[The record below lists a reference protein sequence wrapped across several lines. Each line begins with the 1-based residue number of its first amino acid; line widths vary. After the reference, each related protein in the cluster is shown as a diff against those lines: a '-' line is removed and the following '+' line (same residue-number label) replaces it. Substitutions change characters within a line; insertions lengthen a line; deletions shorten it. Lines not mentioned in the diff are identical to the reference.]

1 MQHFFISPEQ
11 VQDDQIIVTGNDVNH
26 MKNVLRMRVG
36 EDVELNDGFGH
47 KYIGEIREFMEES
60 VIVTVKECIENQ
72 AELPSKIYLYQG
84 FPKADKMELIVQKAV
99 ELGVAEVIPVLTNRT
114 IVKLDEK
121 KKQKKIQRFQSI
133 AESAAKQAARGI
145 IPKIA
150 EVKSFKEALE
160 DAKTKDH
167 ILIPYELATG
177 MNDTRK
183 IIQQIKSGES
193 IAIFI
198 GPEGGFERTEVDEAV
213 KKGARPITLGKRI
226 LRTETAGLAVLS
238 VLMFQLEDRE
248 SQ

>member
-1 MQHFFISPEQ
+1 MQHFFITPEQ
-11 VQDDQIIVTGNDVNH
+11 VQDNQIIVIGSDVNH

-47 KYIGEIREFMEES
+47 KYIGEIQEFAEES
-60 VIVTVKECIENQ
+60 VIVVVKECIENQ
-72 AELPSKIYLYQG
+72 AELQSKIYLYQG

-99 ELGVAEVIPVLTNRT
+99 ELGVVEVIPVLTNRT

-145 IPKIA
+145 IPRIA

-177 MNDTRK
+177 MSDTRT
-183 IIQQIKSGES
+183 IVEQIKSGES

-213 KKGARPITLGKRI
+213 KQGARPITLGKRI
-226 LRTETAGLAVLS
+226 LRTETAGLAILA
-238 VLMFQLEDRE
+238 VLMFQLEDR
-248 SQ
+248 